1 MEYEGYTKPENLNA
15 IDLDWIELFLDR
27 SVQSNK
33 FHKKSKKKFNDI

>member
-1 MEYEGYTKPENLNA
+1 MAYEGYTKPENLNT

-27 SVQSNK
+27 SGQSNK